1 MKNINTE
8 DLKCC
13 HFILNSIKNILED
26 QVNFCDHHL
35 YKIIEDIEN
44 DDLLFIN
51 KVTHFLMIKIL
62 NHLSINILDC
72 RFYKL

>member
-1 MKNINTE
+1 MKNINAE

-35 YKIIEDIEN
+35 YKIIEAIEN
-44 DDLLFIN
+44 DDLQ
-51 KVTHFLMIKIL
+51 
-62 NHLSINILDC
+62 
-72 RFYKL
+72 